1 MPLFWLIEN
10 RVEDPLLLA
19 LMSAAAVRS
28 VALKGVGGAALSAGT
43 HRYGQRAE

>member
-19 LMSAAAVRS
+19 LISAAAALS
-28 VALKGVGGAALSAGT
+28 VALEGEAALEA
-43 HRYGQRAE
+43 RR